1 LGCSRSRDGA
11 VGRCPT
17 HDPLDEPGG
26 DGSGASR
33 TGDQATIKATYRF
46 CASAAIDP
54 AAIIAAHRDATVGR
68 CADSPVI
75 LAVQDTTELT
85 FTHHPATQGL
95 GHLRAAQQQGF
106 LVHSVLAL
114 SAAGVPLG
122 LLEQQAWARDPA
134 TRTARDRRK
143 RDTREKESERWLAAE
158 RTTLAALPAATTVLT
173 IGDREAD
180 IFDLLAAERRAD
192 AYLLI
197 RAAHPRRIADDPLGK
212 AAYIWPTLER
222 QELAGQVTLAVSDR
236 RDRPARSATLEVRH
250 QVVEIQPPH
259 HHRKRAQCQPV
270 AVHAILAT
278 EPTPP
283 PDQEPIR
290 WRLLTTWP
298 IETGA
303 DATAMIEV
311 YSFRW
316 LIERY
321 YFILK
326 SGCRVEQLQLDRVE
340 RLERAVATYSIVA
353 TRLLRL
359 TYLARREPEAA
370 VGDDLTET
378 EWAVLIARYP
388 ALLQTP
394 TIHAAVRAIARLGG
408 FQGRTGDGEPGV
420 VTLWR
425 GFHRLHD
432 LALGWELHQAFT
444 GLSPPLTSYG

>member
-1 LGCSRSRDGA
+1 MTLVETLAAHPAQSIPAAC
-11 VGRCPT
+11 
-17 HDPLDEPGG
+17 
-26 DGSGASR
+26 
-33 TGDQATIKATYRF
+33 TGDRATIKATYRF
-46 CASAAIDP
+46 FASAAIES

-75 LAVQDTTELT
+75 LAVQDTTELN
-85 FTHHPATQGL
+85 FTRHPATQGM

-122 LLEQQAWARDPA
+122 LLAQQAWARDPA
-134 TRTARDRRK
+134 TRTARDRRE
-143 RDTREKESERWLAAE
+143 RDTAEKESGRWLAAE
-158 RTTLAALPAATTVLT
+158 RATLAAVPAATTVLT

-180 IFDLLAAERRAD
+180 IFDLLAAERRAG

-197 RAAHPRRIADDPLGK
+197 RAAHTRRIADAPLGN
-212 AAYIWPTLER
+212 AAYSWPTLAG
-222 QELAGQVTLAVSDR
+222 QEPVGQVTVAVSDS
-236 RDRPARSATLEVRH
+236 RDRPARSATLDVRH
-250 QVVEIQPPH
+250 QMVELQPPH
-259 HHRKRAQCQPV
+259 HQRKRAQSHPV
-270 AVHAILAT
+270 TVHAILAT

-283 PDQEPIR
+283 PDQTPIR

-298 IETGA
+298 LETGA
-303 DATAMIEV
+303 DAAAMIEV

-321 YFILK
+321 HFILK
-326 SGCRVEQLQLDRVE
+326 SGCRVEQLHLDRVE
-340 RLERAVATYSIVA
+340 RLARAVATYSIVA

-359 TYLARREPEAA
+359 TYLARREPECT

-378 EWAVLIARYP
+378 EWTVLTARFP

-394 TIHAAVRAIARLGG
+394 TIHAAVRAIAHLGG

-425 GFHRLHD
+425 GVQRLHD
-432 LALGWELHQAFT
+432 LALGWELHQAVA
-444 GLSPPLTSYG
+444 GLSPPLTSCG